1 MLGERPAGTLEVIEG
16 GVGEPQ
22 AGPWR
27 VEALSAFAALVLDVA
42 GPKDG
47 RPPIVAIDGRSGGGK
62 TSLAH
67 RLAGAVSHA
76 AVVHTDDVAWW

>member
-1 MLGERPAGTLEVIEG
+1 MGAL

-22 AGPWR
+22 AGSWR
-27 VEALSAFAALVLDVA
+27 VVELSAFAALVLDAA

-47 RPPIVAIDGRSGGGK
+47 RPAIVAVDGRSAGGK
-62 TSLAH
+62 TSFAD